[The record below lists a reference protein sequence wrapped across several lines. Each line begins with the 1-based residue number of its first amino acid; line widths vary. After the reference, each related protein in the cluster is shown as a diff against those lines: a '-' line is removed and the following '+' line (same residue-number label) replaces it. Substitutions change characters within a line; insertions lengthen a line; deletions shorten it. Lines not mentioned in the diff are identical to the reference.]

1 MQTAITFSLYL
12 KKNVIM
18 FNDIIILALGK
29 FHVEIL
35 TEWHWNA
42 SIRLV
47 VGFEPIFSNLKF

>member
-12 KKNVIM
+12 KKKVIM

-47 VGFEPIFSNLKF
+47 VGFEPTL